1 MTPAQ
6 WKELQGNLNHPYGY
20 AQLMVDGYL
29 ITLQVE
35 RKSAKS
41 MKYEIALYI
50 NGKIDFQQGRD
61 DCEERRR
68 FWRKTVRRVYSPA
81 KKSSMLKGFSK
92 RDAARLAKSMNLDR
106 TFDFYLPWFPT
117 FASLKSQLTKNCQDI
132 QPHIEP
138 KQDFVI
144 TKTIEQVAP

>member
-6 WKELQGNLNHPYGY
+6 WKALQGQLNHPYGF
-20 AQLMVDGYL
+20 AQLMVDGYK

-50 NGKIDFQQGRD
+50 NGKIDFMHGKD

-68 FWRKTVRRVYSPA
+68 FWRKTVRRVFSPA
-81 KKSSMLKGFSK
+81 KKASILQGFGK
-92 RDAARLAKSMNLDR
+92 RDAARLTKQMNLDR
-106 TFDFYLPWFPT
+106 TFDFYVPWFST
-117 FASLKSQLTKNCQDI
+117 FASLKTQLTKNNQDI
-132 QPHIEP
+132 QIHTEP
-138 KQDFVI
+138 AQDFVV
-144 TKTIEQVAP
+144 TQTIEQVAP